1 MTENTPVLRARNV
14 PQPVQGAAQDQHD
27 LQMAKAVAIS
37 RAGEMLPKNYRNQP
51 GAVFL
56 ALEWAEQRNLAVL
69 DVLHGVA
76 FVHGKPVIDSTL
88 QRALAIAAGYRLTIT
103 HADQDRATVVV
114 SRNNEQLGTASFTI
128 EEARTAGLAGKDNWK
143 RHPTE
148 MMVARAT
155 TRAIKWFCPEALL
168 GGVLTEDELEG
179 PEPVAEPLVERPRI
193 VATNTHPVVET
204 DAQPE
209 PVVETSEDITDAEI
223 VDTGSEL
230 ATAGT
235 ENTQP
240 DLDAPAG
247 AMMRGQAKAVLDQ
260 FKGTEHWPEFSAAM
274 KANGT
279 VLAATKWTV
288 ADASFIV
295 DLADT
300 ILGDEQ

>member
-1 MTENTPVLRARNV
+1 M
-14 PQPVQGAAQDQHD
+14 PQVAPAAAQDQHD
-27 LQMAKAVAIS
+27 LQMQKALAIS

-56 ALEWAEQRNLAVL
+56 ALEWAQQRNLAVL

-103 HADQDRATVVV
+103 QADEQRATVVV
-114 SRNNEQLGTASFTI
+114 TRNNEQLGTASFTI

-179 PEPVAEPLVERPRI
+179 PELDQQQPVPVVQHNAEPQ
-193 VATNTHPVVET
+193 VET
-204 DAQPE
+204 ADDVTDAEVVADSSLFATAETENTE
-209 PVVETSEDITDAEI
+209 PVVDGPADAM
-223 VDTGSEL
+223 S
-230 ATAGT
+230 
-235 ENTQP
+235 
-240 DLDAPAG
+240 
-247 AMMRGQAKAVLDQ
+247 RGQAKAVLDQ
-260 FKGTEHWPEFSAAM
+260 FKGTEHWPAFSEAL

-279 VLAATKWTV
+279 PLAATKWTA
-288 ADASFIV
+288 ADTAFIV
-295 DLADT
+295 AFADS
-300 ILGDEQ
+300 LFGDDQ

>member
-1 MTENTPVLRARNV
+1 M
-14 PQPVQGAAQDQHD
+14 PQVAPAAAQDQHD
-27 LQMAKAVAIS
+27 LQMQKALAIS

-56 ALEWAEQRNLAVL
+56 ALEWAQQRNLAVL

-103 HADQDRATVVV
+103 HADEQRATVVV
-114 SRNNEQLGTASFTI
+114 TRNNEQLGTASFTI

-179 PEPVAEPLVERPRI
+179 AELDQQQPVPVVQHNAEPLVETADD
-193 VATNTHPVVET
+193 V
-204 DAQPE
+204 
-209 PVVETSEDITDAEI
+209 TDAE
-223 VDTGSEL
+223 VVADSSL
-230 ATAGT
+230 FATAGT
-235 ENTQP
+235 ENTEP
-240 DLDAPAG
+240 VLDGPADP
-247 AMMRGQAKAVLDQ
+247 ASRGQAKAVLDQ
-260 FKGTEHWPEFSAAM
+260 FKGTEHWPTFSDAL

-279 VLAATKWTV
+279 PLAATKWTA
-288 ADASFIV
+288 ADTAFIV
-295 DLADT
+295 EFADS
-300 ILGDEQ
+300 LFGDNQ

>member
-1 MTENTPVLRARNV
+1 M
-14 PQPVQGAAQDQHD
+14 PQVAPAAAQDQHD
-27 LQMAKAVAIS
+27 LQMQKALAIS

-56 ALEWAEQRNLAVL
+56 ALEWAQQRNLAVL

-103 HADQDRATVVV
+103 QADEQRATVVV
-114 SRNNEQLGTASFTI
+114 TRNNEQLGTASFTI

-179 PEPVAEPLVERPRI
+179 PELDSDQERPRI
-193 VATNTHPVVET
+193 VSTNPQRVVET
-204 DAQPE
+204 VEDVTDAEVVADSSLFATAETENTE
-209 PVVETSEDITDAEI
+209 PVVD
-223 VDTGSEL
+223 G
-230 ATAGT
+230 
-235 ENTQP
+235 
-240 DLDAPAG
+240 PADP
-247 AMMRGQAKAVLDQ
+247 ASRGQAKAVLDQ
-260 FKGTEHWPEFSAAM
+260 FKGTEHWPAFSEAL

-279 VLAATKWTV
+279 PLAATKWTA
-288 ADASFIV
+288 ADTAFIV
-295 DLADT
+295 GFADS
-300 ILGDEQ
+300 LFGDDQ